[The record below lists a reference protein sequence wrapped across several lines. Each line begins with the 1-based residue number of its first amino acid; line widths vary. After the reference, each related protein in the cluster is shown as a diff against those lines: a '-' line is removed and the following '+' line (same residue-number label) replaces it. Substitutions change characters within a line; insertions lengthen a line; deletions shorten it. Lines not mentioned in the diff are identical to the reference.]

1 MSEVNHDVKQPFKE
15 GDVIRQY
22 HHKSMFDDFLMIRVQ
37 DNGGLIA
44 KKEGVIYGLS
54 AHYSVLSP
62 NQDPSV
68 ANSKTKNYFLKIFNR
83 FKKKV

>member
-1 MSEVNHDVKQPFKE
+1 MSKVNHDVQQPFKE

-22 HHKSMFDDFLMIRVQ
+22 HHEFMFDDFLVIRAQ
-37 DNGGLIA
+37 ANGGLIA

-68 ANSKTKNYFLKIFNR
+68 ANTKTKNFFLNIFNR